1 MTWTS
6 RLGIAATVAFSALM
20 LWALANLFLN
30 PRHAPTTY
38 SLWVVA
44 LVAVGVA
51 VLLPLVYRACRLLEL
66 WLLRRSRLVRV
77 LLLVATLAAALGSQL
92 FLGWTTLRQPGFD
105 AALVFSAA
113 GSLATG
119 GELNPAWVDYFAMYP
134 NNLPL
139 TLVLVRYF
147 EGLGLLGV
155 TQLPA
160 LLWAS
165 VIANAVVL
173 MLGILLTFLVARRV
187 AGLRAGLFSLVFSA
201 AFIVVSPWIGTVY
214 SDTLGI
220 VFPILIV
227 YLFLVSRDARR
238 TGARL
243 AWWALIGVVAAVGYN
258 LKPTVIFALIAVAL
272 VAVLEPSVK
281 RVGWRALALPA
292 IAVVLAAG
300 VFAAGHVGIG
310 KAVGASAIVPFDLD
324 DNDRAFPATHF
335 LKMGA
340 QGKGHFLAE
349 DAVATASIPDPEE
362 RWRAGLEVY
371 AERVAAMGPAGYAQF
386 LSDKA
391 VAALSD
397 GTFFQWGEGGM
408 TGGFFTTDF
417 VSLAVQSVYAL
428 DAMRHEPLVVF
439 WQSFWVV
446 LLTLLAAPLL
456 LRGTPLYGVPATTL
470 RIALIGL
477 VVFLMLFESRSRY
490 IYLYLPFF
498 IVLASVSMEAV
509 SRRVRVVIRKR
520 RMFRPAALVP

>member
-6 RLGIAATVAFSALM
+6 RLGIAATVAFAALM

-44 LVAVGVA
+44 LVAVGIA
-51 VLLPLVYRACRLLEL
+51 VVLPLVYRACRLLEL

-77 LLLVATLAAALGSQL
+77 LVLVATLAAALGAQL

-105 AALVFSAA
+105 AGLIFGVTSE
-113 GSLATG
+113 LATG
-119 GELNPAWVDYFAMYP
+119 GVLDPRSADYFATYP

-139 TLVLVRYF
+139 TLAVLRYF
-147 EGLGLLGV
+147 EALGAVGI
-155 TQLPA
+155 TDHA
-160 LLWAS
+160 TLLWAS
-165 VIANAVVL
+165 VAANAVVL
-173 MLGILLTFLVARRV
+173 MFGILLTFLVARRV
-187 AGLRAGLFSLVFSA
+187 AGLRAGLFSFVFSA
-201 AFIVVSPWIGTVY
+201 AFIVLSPWIGTVY

-227 YLFLVSRDARR
+227 YLFLVSRDTRR

-258 LKPTVIFALIAVAL
+258 LKPTVIFALIAVSL
-272 VAVLEPSVK
+272 VALLEPTV
-281 RVGWRALALPA
+281 RRAGWRALALPA
-292 IAVVLAAG
+292 AAVVLAFG
-300 VFAAGHVGIG
+300 VFAAGNVGIG

-324 DNDRAFPATHF
+324 DNDRAFPVTHF

-340 QGKGHFLAE
+340 QGDGSFLAE
-349 DAVATASIPDPEE
+349 DEAATRAIADPDA
-362 RWRAGLEVY
+362 RWRAGVEVY
-371 AERVAAMGPAGYAQF
+371 AERVAAMGPVNYAAF

-391 VAALSD
+391 VAALTD
-397 GTFFQWGEGGM
+397 GTFFQWKEGGM
-408 TGGFFTTDF
+408 TGGFFTTDQ
-417 VSLAVQSVYAL
+417 VSLSVQNVYAL
-428 DAMRHEPLVVF
+428 EGTRHEAIVVF

-446 LLTLLAAPLL
+446 LLALLAAPLL
-456 LRGTPLYGVPATTL
+456 LRGTPLYGIPATTL
-470 RIALIGL
+470 RIAVIGL

-498 IVLASVSMEAV
+498 IVLAAVSMEAV
-509 SRRVRVVIRKR
+509 SRRVRVAIRKR
-520 RMFRPAALVP
+520 RMSRPATLVP